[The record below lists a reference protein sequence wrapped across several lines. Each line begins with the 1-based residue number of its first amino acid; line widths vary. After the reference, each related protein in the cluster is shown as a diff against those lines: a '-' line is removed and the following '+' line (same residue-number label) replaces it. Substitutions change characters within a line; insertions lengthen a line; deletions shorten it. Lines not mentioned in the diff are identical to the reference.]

1 MDTSKKIQVRNRSNS
16 IVIYHVDDMG
26 VRREFQPGEVKM
38 IPVNELW
45 ALSQKAGGA
54 YIIRNSLFIADPAT
68 VKEMPMKVEPEYYL
82 DEKGVIDLLKNG
94 SVDALLDCLDF
105 APNGV
110 IDLVQKYAL
119 ELPLTDTRKIKAIKN
134 KTGFDVALALK
145 HKEELAAEAAAEAAA
160 NGETESGMRVT
171 ARRVPIATAEDV
183 GRRTTP
189 RYNVVKK
196 SE

>member
-1 MDTSKKIQVRNRSNS
+1 MDTNKKVQVRNRSNRV
-16 IVIYHVDDMG
+16 VIYRVDDMH
-26 VRREFQPGEVKM
+26 VRREFAPGETKT
-38 IPVNELW
+38 IPVEELL

-54 YIIRNSLFIADPAT
+54 YIIRNSLFIQDPPT

-82 DEKGVIDLLKNG
+82 DDKGVIDLLKNG

-134 KTGFDVALALK
+134 KIGFDVALALK
-145 HKEELAAEAAAEAAA
+145 HKEELAAEAAEAAA

-171 ARRVPIATAEDV
+171 ARRVPISIAEDA